1 MKKDSKKKALRII
14 IGVVAVAMIVT
25 TFASLADL
33 NKGKN
38 KENKENKVEV
48 TEDTVKKDGGEKINT
63 DITEALKK
71 DMAAAK
77 VKVGEKE
84 VTSVI
89 TITGAV
95 NKVQADRIAEE
106 QTKALKEKYKGK
118 DIKVQVVQKGKND
131 KLAETNTYGDIKNKD
146 KGIPSMDVK
155 IGSGITNM
163 DRYVAVTLQTDKPEQ
178 YVVKASGQ
186 DLKYVPSKKIFH
198 GVIQSTDEAA
208 IKNSVKI
215 SLKK

>member
-14 IGVVAVAMIVT
+14 IGVVAIAMIVT

-33 NKGKN
+33 NKGK
-38 KENKENKVEV
+38 KKENKVEV

-89 TITGAV
+89 TLTGEA
-95 NKVQADRIAEE
+95 NKVQADRVAEE

>member
-14 IGVVAVAMIVT
+14 IGVVAIAMIVT

-33 NKGKN
+33 NKGK
-38 KENKENKVEV
+38 KKENKVEV

-89 TITGAV
+89 TLTGEAS
-95 NKVQADRIAEE
+95 KVQADRVAEE

-131 KLAETNTYGDIKNKD
+131 KLAETNTYGDIKNKE